1 MKNKKSIGVV
11 IAIAILLLSITTT
24 LGNFS
29 PVSYAQVEQETDQ
42 TGAATTADDVTD
54 DEDSADKQVVEA
66 ATQDETN
73 ANDTDQQETD
83 QTGAATTTTTIT
95 TTDDVTDDED
105 SADKQVV
112 EAATQ
117 DETNAND
124 TDQQETDQTGAQISE
139 LGTPQQEGEDEI
151 IQGIEQGALEKA
163 GGENITQAIEQGAL
177 EQAAGVDAIQQID
190 QVATQIANSSTEAQ
204 STGDSE
210 EAGASTIEQ
219 TIQQIALQTAQVGGN
234 ADQTITQLAQLVSNN
249 PNGPVAQA
257 IQQLAKQYAQGNTDE
272 VRQATTQIGTQIAKG
287 QNIQQT
293 LVQVTNQIINN
304 INNINTN
311 INNYN
316 NVKIHSTSPTQTK
329 VIQETVNTLKAEK
342 PLVKVPR
349 IHIEF
354 GNHKER
360 NLVLRVLN
368 TQDAKYNMP
377 FSKYDGAFVLNDNEF
392 KVKLIGIGKILSAAI
407 SEMKNNGDIGPR
419 EFLQKDVHNGKVF
432 FNLDDV
438 KKGKYLLD
446 VYIRLTDGSIGT
458 FARGSIT
465 IR

>member
-1 MKNKKSIGVV
+1 MKNEKSIGVV
-11 IAIAILLLSITTT
+11 IAIALLLLSITTT

-42 TGAATTADDVTD
+42 TGAAA
-54 DEDSADKQVVEA
+54 
-66 ATQDETN
+66 
-73 ANDTDQQETD
+73 
-83 QTGAATTTTTIT
+83 
-95 TTDDVTDDED
+95 TDDVTDDED

-124 TDQQETDQTGAQISE
+124 TDQQETDQTGAQISSE

-151 IQGIEQGALEKA
+151 IQGIEQGALEQA
-163 GGENITQAIEQGAL
+163 GGEDITQAIEQGAL
-177 EQAAGVDAIQQID
+177 EKAAGVDAIQQID

-329 VIQETVNTLKAEK
+329 VIQETVNTLKVEK

>member
-1 MKNKKSIGVV
+1 MENKKSIGVV
-11 IAIAILLLSITTT
+11 IAIAILLLSITTS
-24 LGNFS
+24 LGNLS
-29 PVSYAQVEQETDQ
+29 PVSYAQVDQETDQ
-42 TGAATTADDVTD
+42 TPTDDVTD
-54 DEDSADKQVVEA
+54 DEGSTDKQVVKA
-66 ATQDETN
+66 ATTDETN

-83 QTGAATTTTTIT
+83 QIAAQK
-95 TTDDVTDDED
+95 
-105 SADKQVV
+105 S
-112 EAATQ
+112 
-117 DETNAND
+117 
-124 TDQQETDQTGAQISE
+124 SE
-139 LGTPQQEGEDEI
+139 LGTPQLGGEDEI
-151 IQGIEQGALEKA
+151 IQGIEQGALEQA
-163 GGENITQAIEQGAL
+163 GGEDITQAL
-177 EQAAGVDAIQQID
+177 EQESIEKAAGVDAIQQID

-219 TIQQIALQTAQVGGN
+219 TIQQIALQTAQDGGN
-234 ADQTITQLAQLVSNN
+234 ADQIITQIAQQVASN
-249 PNGPVAQA
+249 PKGPVAQA
-257 IQQLAKQYAQGNTDE
+257 IQQLAKQYAQGNIDE
-272 VRQATTQIGTQIAKG
+272 VRQATTQIGSQIAKG

-316 NVKIHSTSPTQTK
+316 NVKVHSTSPTQIK
-329 VIQETVNTLKAEK
+329 VVQDTVNTLKAEK

-349 IHIEF
+349 IQIQF

-368 TQDAKYNMP
+368 TLDAKYNMP
-377 FSKYDGAFVLNDNEF
+377 FSKYDGAFVLNDDEF

-432 FNLDDV
+432 FSLDDV

-446 VYIRLTDGSIGT
+446 VYIRLSDGSIGT

>member
-1 MKNKKSIGVV
+1 MENKKSIGVV
-11 IAIAILLLSITTT
+11 IAIAILLLSITTS
-24 LGNFS
+24 LGNLS
-29 PVSYAQVEQETDQ
+29 PVSYAQVDQETDQ
-42 TGAATTADDVTD
+42 TPTDDVTD
-54 DEDSADKQVVEA
+54 DEGSTDKQVVKA
-66 ATQDETN
+66 ATTDETN

-83 QTGAATTTTTIT
+83 QIAAQK
-95 TTDDVTDDED
+95 
-105 SADKQVV
+105 S
-112 EAATQ
+112 
-117 DETNAND
+117 
-124 TDQQETDQTGAQISE
+124 SE
-139 LGTPQQEGEDEI
+139 LGTPQLGGEDEI
-151 IQGIEQGALEKA
+151 IQGIEQGTLEQA
-163 GGENITQAIEQGAL
+163 VGENTTQAIEQGTLEQAGGEDITQAL
-177 EQAAGVDAIQQID
+177 EQQSIEKAAGVDAIQQID

-219 TIQQIALQTAQVGGN
+219 TIQQIALQTAQDGGN
-234 ADQTITQLAQLVSNN
+234 ADQIITQIAQQVASN
-249 PNGPVAQA
+249 PKGPVAQA
-257 IQQLAKQYAQGNTDE
+257 IQQLAKQYAQGNIDE
-272 VRQATTQIGTQIAKG
+272 VRQATAQIGSQVAKG

-316 NVKIHSTSPTQTK
+316 NVKVHSTSPTQIK
-329 VIQETVNTLKAEK
+329 VVQDTVNTLKAEK

-349 IHIEF
+349 IQIQF

-368 TQDAKYNMP
+368 TLDAKYNMP
-377 FSKYDGAFVLNDNEF
+377 FSKYDGAFVLNDDEF

-432 FNLDDV
+432 FSLDDV

-446 VYIRLTDGSIGT
+446 VYIRLSDGSIGT

>member
-1 MKNKKSIGVV
+1 MENKKSIGVV
-11 IAIAILLLSITTT
+11 IAIAILLLSITTS
-24 LGNFS
+24 LGNLS
-29 PVSYAQVEQETDQ
+29 PVSYAQVDQETDQ
-42 TGAATTADDVTD
+42 TPTDDVTD
-54 DEDSADKQVVEA
+54 DEGSTDKQVVKA
-66 ATQDETN
+66 ATTDETN

-83 QTGAATTTTTIT
+83 QIAAQK
-95 TTDDVTDDED
+95 
-105 SADKQVV
+105 S
-112 EAATQ
+112 
-117 DETNAND
+117 
-124 TDQQETDQTGAQISE
+124 SE
-139 LGTPQQEGEDEI
+139 LGTPQLGGEDEI
-151 IQGIEQGALEKA
+151 IQGIEQGTLEQA
-163 GGENITQAIEQGAL
+163 VGENTTQALEQGAL
-177 EQAAGVDAIQQID
+177 EQAGGEDITQALEQESIEKAAGVDAIQQID

-219 TIQQIALQTAQVGGN
+219 TIQQIALQTAQDGGN
-234 ADQTITQLAQLVSNN
+234 ADQIITQIAQQVASN
-249 PNGPVAQA
+249 PKGPVAQA
-257 IQQLAKQYAQGNTDE
+257 IQQLAKQYAQGNIDE
-272 VRQATTQIGTQIAKG
+272 VRQATAQIGSQVAKG

-316 NVKIHSTSPTQTK
+316 NVKVHSTSPTQIK
-329 VIQETVNTLKAEK
+329 VVQDTVNTLKAEK

-349 IHIEF
+349 IQIQF

-368 TQDAKYNMP
+368 TLDAKYNMP
-377 FSKYDGAFVLNDNEF
+377 FSKYDGAFVLNDDEF

-432 FNLDDV
+432 FSLDDV

-446 VYIRLTDGSIGT
+446 VYIRLSDGSIGT

>member
-42 TGAATTADDVTD
+42 TGAATTTDDVTD

-151 IQGIEQGALEKA
+151 IQAIEQGALEKA
-163 GGENITQAIEQGAL
+163 
-177 EQAAGVDAIQQID
+177 AGVDVIQQID

>member
-11 IAIAILLLSITTT
+11 IAIAILILSITTT

-42 TGAATTADDVTD
+42 TGAATTYDDVTD
-54 DEDSADKQVVEA
+54 DEDSADKHVVE
-66 ATQDETN
+66 T
-73 ANDTDQQETD
+73 
-83 QTGAATTTTTIT
+83 
-95 TTDDVTDDED
+95 
-105 SADKQVV
+105 
-112 EAATQ
+112 ATQ

-124 TDQQETDQTGAQISE
+124 TDQQETDQTGAQISSE

-151 IQGIEQGALEKA
+151 IQG
-163 GGENITQAIEQGAL
+163 IEQGAL

-249 PNGPVAQA
+249 PKGPVAQA

-329 VIQETVNTLKAEK
+329 VIQETVNTLK
-342 PLVKVPR
+342 
-349 IHIEF
+349 
-354 GNHKER
+354 
-360 NLVLRVLN
+360 
-368 TQDAKYNMP
+368 T
-377 FSKYDGAFVLNDNEF
+377 
-392 KVKLIGIGKILSAAI
+392 
-407 SEMKNNGDIGPR
+407 
-419 EFLQKDVHNGKVF
+419 
-432 FNLDDV
+432 
-438 KKGKYLLD
+438 
-446 VYIRLTDGSIGT
+446 
-458 FARGSIT
+458 
-465 IR
+465 